1 MVKKSVVKKSV
12 IKKSV
17 VKIKYNKIAFKWE
30 YLIIRSDFL
39 VTMSGD
45 CTFTLLAR
53 LGQQHSTEA
62 ANALH
67 VRVLDVGGVGGEL
80 EGQGYTLVFGVGGGR
95 AW

>member
-1 MVKKSVVKKSV
+1 MVKKSV

-17 VKIKYNKIAFKWE
+17 VKITYNKIAFKRE

-39 VTMSGD
+39 VTMSRD

-67 VRVLDVGGVGGEL
+67 VWVLDVGDVGGEL
-80 EGQGYTLVFGVGGGR
+80 EGQGYTLVFSVGGGR
-95 AW
+95 AWWG